1 MRMKWKLARK
11 NAGNLFN
18 HLREDYAFKTEACAG
33 VSLGITGLF
42 ALYNGYLGL
51 TAGSIWHGSICAFH
65 LVLAAIRGMILYTE
79 WQNRRYG
86 SRQRAVRRRGAGRL
100 LALCAKPAAW
110 RLTGMLGPQED
121 AFTLPLLPLLAVIA
135 CALLWRFLSGIGGCF
150 YQNEDTTA
158 QTPSF
163 TPCLTTAGPY
173 TLRVRPM
180 RRRST
185 SPGGACPRLWA
196 RPVFT
201 AISPGDRPAI
211 WQIRNRLRH
220 PSFGAIRALTR
231 EPFANPANNFL
242 QYSPLC

>member
-1 MRMKWKLARK
+1 METCTEERREPVY
-11 NAGNLFN
+11 

-42 ALYNGYLGL
+42 ALYNGHLGL

-110 RLTGMLGPQED
+110 RLTGILGPQED

-163 TPCLTTAGPY
+163 TPCLTTAGPC

-180 RRRST
+180 R
-185 SPGGACPRLWA
+185 
-196 RPVFT
+196 
-201 AISPGDRPAI
+201 
-211 WQIRNRLRH
+211 
-220 PSFGAIRALTR
+220 
-231 EPFANPANNFL
+231 
-242 QYSPLC
+242 